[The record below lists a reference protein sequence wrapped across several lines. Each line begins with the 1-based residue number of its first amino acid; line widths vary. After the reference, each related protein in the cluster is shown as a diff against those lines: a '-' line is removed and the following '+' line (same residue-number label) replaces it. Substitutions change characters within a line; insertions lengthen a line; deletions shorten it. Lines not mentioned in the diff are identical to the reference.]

1 MSKKSVV
8 LYLHAH
14 QPWRVKPYSAF
25 NMGSDH
31 MYFNDESPSVDT
43 NNRFIIDKVS
53 EKSYLPTNAVLKEL
67 LLKHPDFKL
76 SLSITGTLI
85 EQLETWRPDVL
96 KSFQDIVATGKVEI
110 VAETYHHS
118 LAFFYS
124 RAEFVRQV
132 AAHARKIQEVFGVAP
147 TAFRNTELSYN
158 NELASWAD
166 EAGYKA
172 IITEGWD
179 PILGWR
185 SPNYVYKPVN
195 THNIKLLMK
204 NYKMSDDVAFRFSD
218 KNWNAWPLDAPTFSH
233 WMSETL
239 QGDGGDI
246 VNLFMDYETF
256 GEHQWADTGIFDFLR
271 NLPEQWIQNG
281 GSFKTITGA
290 AESFDVVDEIDIHH
304 TITWADT
311 ERDLTAWL
319 GNAMQQ
325 DFLRNIYSLEQRVMK
340 TENLEIINDW
350 RKLTTSDH
358 PYYMC
363 TKWFND
369 GDVHAYF
376 SPYSNPYDAFTYSMN
391 ALRDLELRV
400 LKYEEEDS

>member
-1 MSKKSVV
+1 MNKKAVV

-14 QPWRVKPYSAF
+14 QPWRVKPYTAF
-25 NMGSDH
+25 HISQDH
-31 MYFNDESPSVDT
+31 MYFNDETDGVDT
-43 NNRFIIDKVS
+43 NNKFIIDKVA
-53 EKSYLPTNAVLKEL
+53 EKSYVPTNKILKEL
-67 LLKHPDFKL
+67 LVTYPEFRV
-76 SLSITGTLI
+76 SLSITGTLL
-85 EQLETWRPDVL
+85 EQLEKWRPDVL
-96 KSFQDIVATGKVEI
+96 KSFQEIVATGKVEI
-110 VAETYHHS
+110 VAETYYHS

-132 AAHARKIQEVFGVAP
+132 AAHAQKIHDVFGVVP

-158 NELASWAD
+158 NQLAKWAD

-185 SPNYVYKPVN
+185 SANYVYKPIQ

-204 NYKMSDDVAFRFSD
+204 NYKLSDDVAFRFSD
-218 KNWNAWPLDAPTFSH
+218 KNWTSWPLNAPTFSH

-239 QGDGGDI
+239 YADGGDI
-246 VNLFMDYETF
+246 INLFMDYETF
-256 GEHQWADTGIFDFLR
+256 GEHQWSDTGIFDFLR
-271 NLPEQWIQNG
+271 ALPNEWISNNG
-281 GSFKTITGA
+281 TFKTITEA
-290 AESFDVVDEIDIHH
+290 AESYDAVDEIDIHN

-311 ERDLTAWL
+311 ERDLTAWT

-325 DFLRNIYSLEQRVMK
+325 DFLNTLYSIEKEVLE
-340 TENLEIINDW
+340 TENHEIIQDW
-350 RKLTTSDH
+350 QKLTTSDH

-376 SPYSNPYDAFTYSMN
+376 SPYMSPYDAFTFSMN
-391 ALRDLELRV
+391 ALRDLQLRIMWD
-400 LKYEEEDS
+400 KEKEQ